1 MSITQQE
8 LRPALPEDA
17 TLAPTLSF
25 IEGRWVK
32 GRTSV
37 PVLDKY
43 TGEVFAEV
51 SALRGTG
58 GTSGDCRTQGRH
70 RRSPTAAC
78 SCRGFEKM
86 RRVGG

>member
-32 GRTSV
+32 AERVSPCWTST
-37 PVLDKY
+37 PAK
-43 TGEVFAEV
+43 
-51 SALRGTG
+51 
-58 GTSGDCRTQGRH
+58 C
-70 RRSPTAAC
+70 SPKFPNPP
-78 SCRGFEKM
+78 RNRWHK
-86 RRVGG
+86 R